1 MKLSRSSKI
10 FIRYLTGPL
19 LMVLLCWIIWLQLK
33 KQVNFS
39 LLATELSE
47 ALRTKGLFFLPL
59 LFLLMLLNWLTES
72 LKWKLAI
79 APLQSVSL
87 FTSFKAVLSGVSFSV
102 SLPNRVGEYLG
113 RVLYLDPVH
122 RVAAVSVTVVS
133 SFSQLIVTV
142 AMGLAG
148 LILARPFLLS
158 RFEWAAQSWSIAALA
173 TVVVLVLMLLLYF
186 NSSHANNWLQKK
198 VINPSSVWADRFKKW
213 LQALDSCDAA
223 ILRTLLSLSLLRYL
237 IFLMQYYLVYQLFQ
251 VPLQGIPLFVTVSLT
266 FLVLALVPTFAIPEL
281 GLRGAVG
288 LWIAGW
294 FGATSSGIVLA
305 ALLIWIINLILPAL
319 TGALLISRIRNFFN
333 LKDEVV

>member
-1 MKLSRSSKI
+1 
-10 FIRYLTGPL
+10 
-19 LMVLLCWIIWLQLK
+19 MVVLCWIIWLQLK
-33 KQVNFS
+33 RQVNFS
-39 LLATELSE
+39 LLATQLSE

-59 LFLLMLLNWLTES
+59 IFLLMLLNWLTES

-79 APLQSVSL
+79 APLQAVSL

-142 AMGLAG
+142 GMGLAG
-148 LILARPFLLS
+148 VILARPYLPS
-158 RFEWAAQSWSIAALA
+158 RYEWAAQSWWIAVSA
-173 TVVVLVLMLLLYF
+173 TVIVLVLMLLLYF
-186 NSSHANNWLQKK
+186 NISHANDWLQKK
-198 VINPSSVWADRFKKW
+198 LMHPSSVWASRFKKW

-237 IFLMQYYLVYQLFQ
+237 IFLMQYYLAYQLFN
-251 VPLQGIPLFVTVSLT
+251 VPLHGMPFFITVSLT
-266 FLVLALVPTFAIPEL
+266 FWVLALVPTFAIPEL
-281 GLRGAVG
+281 ALRGAAG

-294 FGATSSGIVLA
+294 FGATTSGIVLA
-305 ALLIWIINLILPAL
+305 ALLIWITNLILPAL
-319 TGALLISRIRNFFN
+319 TGALLISSIRNFFN
-333 LKDEVV
+333 LRDEVV